1 MSKCI
6 IIVGNTGTGKTT
18 EARRLM
24 RAVGSM
30 EKYIYDVNN
39 EYKDIRGAVFCEF
52 KEFLAEAKHKENT
65 CILFEEATIFFSHS
79 NSTETIKNILVRK
92 RHTNNL
98 LIFNF
103 HALRQVPLFILDFAN
118 YIIIGKTNDLESRVS
133 AKFAD
138 APKIYTAWQDAQED
152 EDRYVKIHVK
162 LN

>member
-1 MSKCI
+1 M
-6 IIVGNTGTGKTT
+6 
-18 EARRLM
+18 
-24 RAVGSM
+24 
-30 EKYIYDVNN
+30 
-39 EYKDIRGAVFCEF
+39 
-52 KEFLAEAKHKENT
+52 
-65 CILFEEATIFFSHS
+65 
-79 NSTETIKNILVRK
+79 VRK

-118 YIIIGKTNDLESRVS
+118 YIIIGKTNDLESRVA

-138 APKIYTAWQDAQED
+138 APKIYNAWQDAQED